1 MFANVRGL
9 WPYRDLVRNLVIR
22 DLRIK
27 YKGSSLGVA
36 WSLLNPL
43 VMVVVYTI
51 AFQYVI
57 RLQIDRFPVFL
68 LVGLLPWSFFVSTLA
83 QGSGSVADNGALVR
97 KVAFPRL
104 ALPVA
109 TTTSQLVQFALAFGV
124 FVPISLA
131 FGARFSLALAIVPL
145 VVALQYLFVLGL
157 ALLLATAS
165 VYFRDARHLLDV
177 GVQVLFWLT
186 PLVYSLE
193 LVPER
198 WRAVVLLNPM
208 AAFVVTYREAVLHAS
223 APPLGVAAIL
233 LAWTA
238 GSVGAGLYVFGRHER
253 RFAEII

>member
-9 WPYRDLVRNLVIR
+9 WQYRDLVRNLVIR

-68 LVGLLPWSFFVSTLA
+68 LVGLLPWSFFVSTLT

-109 TTTSQLVQFALAFGV
+109 AGTSQLVQFALAFGF
-124 FVPISLA
+124 FVPVSLA
-131 FGARFSLALAIVPL
+131 FGARLSPALALVPL
-145 VVALQYLFVLGL
+145 IVALQYLFVLGVAL
-157 ALLLATAS
+157 ALATAT
-165 VYFRDARHLLDV
+165 VYFRDFRHLIDV
-177 GVQVLFWLT
+177 AVQVWFWLT
-186 PLVYSLE
+186 PVVYSLE
-193 LVPER
+193 LVPEN

-208 AAFVVTYREAVLHAS
+208 ASFIVAYRDAVLHAS
-223 APPLGVAAIL
+223 APPLAVAAIM

-238 GSVGAGLYVFGRHER
+238 ASLAGGLYVFARHER
-253 RFAEII
+253 RFAEVI